1 MCIDFIL
8 MSFLHLLSVVVVVVV
23 VVSENISN
31 NTVLLKQLWFGLGP
45 CIKCASAVSNFFIS
59 V

>member
-1 MCIDFIL
+1 

-23 VVSENISN
+23 VVSEYISN

>member
-1 MCIDFIL
+1 

-23 VVSENISN
+23 VVVSEYISN

-45 CIKCASAVSNFFIS
+45 CIKCESAVSNFFIS

>member
-8 MSFLHLLSVVVVVVV
+8 MSFLHLLSVVVVVV